1 LDYLRYPAAII
12 KTDSRES
19 WGVKVAKQLFHHLPD
34 GFLEAA
40 GKLLY
45 RHVG

>member
-1 LDYLRYPAAII
+1 VAA
-12 KTDSRES
+12 KATSEG
-19 WGVKVAKQLFHHLPD
+19 WGVRIAKQLFLHMPD